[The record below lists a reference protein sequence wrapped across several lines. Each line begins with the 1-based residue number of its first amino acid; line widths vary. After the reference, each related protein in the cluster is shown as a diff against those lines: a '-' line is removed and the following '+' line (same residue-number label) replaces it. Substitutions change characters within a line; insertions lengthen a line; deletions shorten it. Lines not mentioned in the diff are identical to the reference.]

1 MSTLTAKFNVF
12 NMQKTLIF
20 KLLVRSIRLCSRETS
35 ITHYMQ
41 RTNQNMRHFLQQPA
55 RCVQA
60 VQFDGD
66 QPWHFSDGKYGLCHH
81 VYWLPADARAVLN
94 HCDVEQDGGNNRTP
108 PSLSTWVPLMQA
120 SRVWPRVAF
129 LLRTTNSTVTERVN
143 KVLHNDNPVWKR
155 RGFEKQSL
163 GRELGHS
170 GNILLA
176 RPYATRD
183 WHMTS

>member
-1 MSTLTAKFNVF
+1 MSALTAKFNVF

-20 KLLVRSIRLCSRETS
+20 KLLVRSIRLSSRETS

-55 RCVQA
+55 RCVQT

-108 PSLSTWVPLMQA
+108 PLTLYLSSPNAGIA
-120 SRVWPRVAF
+120 SVTSRG
-129 LLRTTNSTVTERVN
+129 LLTQNHKQYSHWES
-143 KVLHNDNPVWKR
+143 
-155 RGFEKQSL
+155 KQS
-163 GRELGHS
+163 
-170 GNILLA
+170 
-176 RPYATRD
+176 PP
-183 WHMTS
+183 